1 MGTAPG
7 FCARSALTTW
17 NTSTTPSVLQRSIT
31 VAMAQNMPLRVTVS
45 LHAMIKVSITPTF
58 THTPPPL
65 PSSPAVYKY
74 GLVSSPP
81 LHLGHFF
88 YHIHHTPK
96 VGTLSIWCPAGD
108 VELGDLV
115 SLLSLLVHPCGLL
128 CQDLASHCEY
138 TLS

>member
-7 FCARSALTTW
+7 FCVRRALTTW

-45 LHAMIKVSITPTF
+45 LHVMIKVSITPTF
-58 THTPPPL
+58 THTLPLL

-81 LHLGHFF
+81 LHLGHIFN
-88 YHIHHTPK
+88 HIHHTPK
-96 VGTLSIWCPAGD
+96 AGTLSIWCPAGD

-115 SLLSLLVHPCGLL
+115 SLLSLLVHVHVEM
-128 CQDLASHCEY
+128 SIHIHNR
-138 TLS
+138 